1 MRPAGQN
8 RDLPDFSGTGKWRA
22 LATVA
27 LGTMMATMDASITNI
42 AFPELTAVF
51 TTDITKVVWVTLAFL
66 LVCTSLMLVVGKIGD
81 SMGRKTIYAVGMFV
95 FTAGLLL
102 CSVSDSIGQLIMS
115 RAFQGLGAAMT
126 IACGPAIITESFP
139 AREIGKGLGLLG
151 ASVSL
156 GFIAGPIIGG
166 LLLNWV
172 GWRSIFY
179 VRAPVTLLTAFMAL
193 LLLPGV
199 ARGRGALR
207 LDLKGTFVS
216 STSLFCLVFAVSQI
230 KEFGLQSPVFLG
242 LIGAAIIGFALFI
255 RIERRAA
262 DPVVDLAVFKSYT
275 FTGSIASL
283 FLLFV
288 AAPGYILI
296 MPFYLIQ
303 ALHMSPAEAG
313 LLMTVNAAVTLVVS
327 PVSGIVSDRIG
338 RAWLA
343 TTGAVLMVL
352 AFVCMRGFD
361 LTTGATTII
370 PVLILMGLGVGTFTT
385 PNNSAIM
392 GSVPKERIGTASA
405 LIATLRQVGI
415 SVGMACVGTL
425 FSLSRGSHHM
435 SLSEQHGSPNVVG
448 ELSITL
454 GFHDVLLFSIGV
466 GLLGVIASGLSG
478 IVRNRRR

>member
-1 MRPAGQN
+1 
-8 RDLPDFSGTGKWRA
+8 
-22 LATVA
+22 
-27 LGTMMATMDASITNI
+27 
-42 AFPELTAVF
+42 
-51 TTDITKVVWVTLAFL
+51 
-66 LVCTSLMLVVGKIGD
+66 
-81 SMGRKTIYAVGMFV
+81 
-95 FTAGLLL
+95 
-102 CSVSDSIGQLIMS
+102 
-115 RAFQGLGAAMT
+115 
-126 IACGPAIITESFP
+126 
-139 AREIGKGLGLLG
+139 
-151 ASVSL
+151 
-156 GFIAGPIIGG
+156 
-166 LLLNWV
+166 
-172 GWRSIFY
+172 
-179 VRAPVTLLTAFMAL
+179 
-193 LLLPGV
+193 
-199 ARGRGALR
+199 
-207 LDLKGTFVS
+207 
-216 STSLFCLVFAVSQI
+216 VFAVSQI